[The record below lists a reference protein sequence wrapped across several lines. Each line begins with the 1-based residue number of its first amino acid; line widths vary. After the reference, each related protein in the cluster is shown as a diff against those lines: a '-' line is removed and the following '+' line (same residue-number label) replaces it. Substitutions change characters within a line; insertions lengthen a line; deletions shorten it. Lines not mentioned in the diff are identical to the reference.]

1 MTSITRKIVQAVAV
15 CGFTAGPAL
24 PAVAASYPERPI
36 TVVVA
41 WPAGGMADNV
51 IRVATEK
58 MQPELGQPVV
68 VENRPGAGGQVA
80 ASLVAKAAPD
90 GYTLLLTTSA
100 LTMNAALEGD
110 QAKFDVLNDF
120 VPIARG
126 GLAPSILMVR
136 KDFPANTV
144 QELLAQAKSN
154 PGKFSYG
161 SAGVGTPAHLSS
173 ELMKSLADI
182 DVLHVPYKG
191 APPVMVDLA
200 SGRIDMAFANYTVA
214 LPQVQAGRV
223 RPLAVTSLQR
233 SPLMPDTPTL
243 DEAGLSN
250 FEADQWVGLLAPK
263 GTPGPVVERV
273 AKAFSQ
279 ALRDPKATETLA
291 QNGIAA
297 DGDST
302 PGDFSV
308 YLKDDLNKWV
318 DLVKSAGIKNE

>member
-1 MTSITRKIVQAVAV
+1 MMSITRKVVQAAAA
-15 CGFTAGPAL
+15 CSLMAGLAA
-24 PAVAASYPERPI
+24 PAVADYPERPI
-36 TVVVA
+36 TVIVA

-51 IRVATEK
+51 IRVAAEK
-58 MQPELGQPVV
+58 MQPALGQPVV
-68 VENRPGAGGQVA
+68 IENRPGAGGQVA
-80 ASLVAKAAPD
+80 ASLAAKASPD
-90 GYTLLLTTSA
+90 GYTVLLTTSA

-136 KDFPANTV
+136 QDFPANTV
-144 QELLAQAKSN
+144 QELLEQAKAN

-173 ELMKSLADI
+173 ELMKSLAGI

-191 APPVMVDLA
+191 APPVMIDLA

-223 RPLAVTSLQR
+223 RPLAVTSAQR

-243 DEAGLSN
+243 DEAGLSD

-263 GTPGPVVERV
+263 GTPDAVVERI
-273 AKAFSQ
+273 AKEFSL
-279 ALRDPKATETLA
+279 ALRDPKAAKTLA
-291 QNGIAA
+291 DNGIAA

-302 PGDFSV
+302 PDSFSA
-308 YLKDDLNKWV
+308 YLKEDLKKWV